1 MSGLNQLIR
10 KLDKSVSAKKD
21 KRNSFSPKPR
31 VEGSNSIT
39 PPPKDAPKFAVKPE
53 VWIELHPPE
62 QSSNH
67 STPCSTSPVSDSLVN
82 PCVHTSTPL
91 SQQCNPAMYS
101 FGTSSN
107 VSDIIDQDSLSID
120 SPVSSPLALF
130 E

>member
-10 KLDKSVSAKKD
+10 ELRDLIQS
-21 KRNSFSPKPR
+21 
-31 VEGSNSIT
+31 
-39 PPPKDAPKFAVKPE
+39 PKDAPKFAVKPE

-67 STPCSTSPVSDSLVN
+67 STPCRTSPVSDSLVN
-82 PCVHTSTPL
+82 IHTSTPLSHL

-101 FGTSSN
+101 FGN

>member
-10 KLDKSVSAKKD
+10 KLDKRISAKKD

-82 PCVHTSTPL
+82 PRVHTSTPLSHL

-107 VSDIIDQDSLSID
+107 VSDT
-120 SPVSSPLALF
+120 VSSPLALF